1 MKKITYII
9 FTFIVLIFVNNCSG
23 YKPIFGSG
31 NLKFKISN
39 YSIEGDKILGNQI
52 LSKLQRVSRANNK
65 DQNVKSIDVF
75 IDSTK
80 SKISTVK
87 DIAGK
92 IQEYKIT
99 LTINISVSDYLS
111 DKQILNETFVS
122 STSYKV
128 QDNYSETVDA
138 ENRSIENLINNIYQ
152 QLLIKLSQKIGA
164 E

>member
-1 MKKITYII
+1 MEKYNKLLENIRELIEKGLFNSKDLKKEVEEAI
-9 FTFIVLIFVNNCSG
+9 
-23 YKPIFGSG
+23 
-31 NLKFKISN
+31 KIKAETIA
-39 YSIEGDKILGNQI
+39 Y
-52 LSKLQRVSRANNK
+52 KLQRVSRANNK

-164 E
+164 EW